1 MLFEARITDTL
12 SSRRFLLSLLHTSRP
27 IFSAAFFRITF
38 RLYLYVS
45 ITARERLPVL
55 DGG

>member
-12 SSRRFLLSLLHTSRP
+12 SSRRFLLSLLHTRRP